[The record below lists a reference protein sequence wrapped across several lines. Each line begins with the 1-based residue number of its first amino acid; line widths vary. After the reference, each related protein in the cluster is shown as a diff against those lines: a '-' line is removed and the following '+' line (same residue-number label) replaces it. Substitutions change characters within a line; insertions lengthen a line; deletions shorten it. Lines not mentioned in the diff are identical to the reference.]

1 MKVYGIQSKNK
12 CKELDDW
19 SSYKDDY
26 MENPGTCVCERN
38 KASKIDTYLDNKN
51 WWISHPS
58 GKLVLACQYE
68 ILNTSE
74 NSLDDQK
81 VT

>member
-1 MKVYGIQSKNK
+1 MYAIQSKNK

-26 MENPGTCVCERN
+26 MENPGMCVCERN

-51 WWISHPS
+51 W
-58 GKLVLACQYE
+58 
-68 ILNTSE
+68 
-74 NSLDDQK
+74 
-81 VT
+81 